1 MKALIVFV
9 IAVLIAIALALF
21 IIAGNTSKDTTP
33 PPQQELW
40 QWCMDQPGGGC

>member
-1 MKALIVFV
+1 MKSLIVFA

-33 PPQQELW
+33 APQQELW
-40 QWCMDQPGGGC
+40 QFCMDQGGC